1 MTEASS
7 YLPQT
12 RSTTFLLILNKY
24 IFTFLCYIHY
34 VNILK
39 VIKEANLV
47 PVRHSEEEEKEG
59 EGLVSCQWLLHKNKL
74 KSPNAAVRIWHVRRR
89 SEWRR
94 RLTENL
100 FHRNDYSEQEGAG
113 HGGRG
118 DEVDTKQNP
127 SKLLLTTLCL
137 SVDQTVA
144 QDHLCHRLHK
154 KSIYMICGYKHEF
167 HFL

>member
-1 MTEASS
+1 M
-7 YLPQT
+7 
-12 RSTTFLLILNKY
+12 LILNKY

-89 SEWRR
+89 SE
-94 RLTENL
+94 
-100 FHRNDYSEQEGAG
+100 
-113 HGGRG
+113 
-118 DEVDTKQNP
+118 
-127 SKLLLTTLCL
+127 
-137 SVDQTVA
+137 
-144 QDHLCHRLHK
+144 
-154 KSIYMICGYKHEF
+154 
-167 HFL
+167 